1 MRTYLNIH
9 RWNFIKHLFYGFD
22 RSLKRE
28 LCYQCVICFQE
39 WKYKYLKI
47 RSIVRNNATFPNFYL
62 RNNIKSLPFYAIV
75 TLQKL
80 TCILNLCMH
89 KKLNLYRS
97 ILFVSLA
104 ISFKEKINYTYS
116 VYVINEFNKPI
127 NKKFI
132 RKISFIQ
139 VEIFIENY

>member
-1 MRTYLNIH
+1 MPHSQIFTLVITLN
-9 RWNFIKHLFYGFD
+9 LF
-22 RSLKRE
+22 L
-28 LCYQCVICFQE
+28 
-39 WKYKYLKI
+39 
-47 RSIVRNNATFPNFYL
+47 
-62 RNNIKSLPFYAIV
+62 YAIV

-104 ISFKEKINYTYS
+104 FKEKINYTYS

-139 VEIFIENY
+139 IEIFIENY

>member
-28 LCYQCVICFQE
+28 LCYLCVICFQE

-47 RSIVRNNATFPNFYL
+47 RPIVRNNATFPNFYL

-116 VYVINEFNKPI
+116 VINEFNKPI

>member
-1 MRTYLNIH
+1 MVSIVH
-9 RWNFIKHLFYGFD
+9 QEGNFVI
-22 RSLKRE
+22 
-28 LCYQCVICFQE
+28 CVSCFQE